1 MKGHKVA
8 LGGSFSGNTSDL
20 FKNLPQDDILQFSLC
35 GREVQLQVKS
45 EKLDDVIKSLNKLGV
60 SNLSILEWRKYGT
73 TVAGSG
79 SSIDEDGILNI
90 SLIPSA
96 LGDGL
101 RPLSVTQRL
110 PLDRKLYIE
119 MLANLE
125 AVLLDA
131 GVSEVL
137 YAVQIE
143 KDVGREDYINAVRD
157 AALNAL
163 FNSGGVVG
171 IE

>member
-1 MKGHKVA
+1 M
-8 LGGSFSGNTSDL
+8 SDE
-20 FKNLPQDDILQFSLC
+20 DILQFSLC
-35 GREVQLQVKS
+35 GREVTLQVRS
-45 EKLDDVIKSLNKLGV
+45 ENLESIIESLKRHGV
-60 SNLSILEWRKYGT
+60 DNISILEWKKYGT

-79 SSIDEDGILNI
+79 SGNDDGTSVNV
-90 SLIPSA
+90 SLIPA
-96 LGDGL
+96 TLGDGL
-101 RPLSVTQRL
+101 RPLSATHRV

-119 MLANLE
+119 LLANLE

-131 GVSEVL
+131 GVTDVL

-143 KDVGREDYINAVRD
+143 KEMSRLEYLDAVRD

-163 FNSGGVVG
+163 FNTGGIVG